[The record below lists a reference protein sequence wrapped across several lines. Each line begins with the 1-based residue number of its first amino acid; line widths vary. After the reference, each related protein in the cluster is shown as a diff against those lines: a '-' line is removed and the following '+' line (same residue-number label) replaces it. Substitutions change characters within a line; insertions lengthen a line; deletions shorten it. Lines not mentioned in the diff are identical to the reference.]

1 MSEGAALKL
10 CGRERMARSRGV
22 SGISN
27 THLFAKHSGLVSATI
42 AIVEKAVDL
51 MIGR

>member
-10 CGRERMARSRGV
+10 SGRERMARSRGV

-27 THLFAKHSGLVSATI
+27 THSVAKHSGLVGATI
-42 AIVEKAVDL
+42 ALVEKAVDL
-51 MIGR
+51 IIGR